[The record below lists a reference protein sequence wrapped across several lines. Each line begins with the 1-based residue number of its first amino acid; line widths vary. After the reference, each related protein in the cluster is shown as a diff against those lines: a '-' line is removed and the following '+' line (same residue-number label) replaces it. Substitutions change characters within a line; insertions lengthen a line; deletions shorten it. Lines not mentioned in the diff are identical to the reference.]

1 MEWITERLRARER
14 DCRRLNPIRQAW
26 CAQSGNN
33 NFVPFVITSTG
44 VMGESARWFMHLVL
58 ARAKACGRSFMPTG
72 QPNVAFSWNTLSA
85 TAYWSSRVSLEAL
98 LTSAHVVNEIIVRD
112 VAAAAECVGRR
123 PNPDPNATHREGL
136 PAGLRFSR
144 TRGGA

>member
-1 MEWITERLRARER
+1 
-14 DCRRLNPIRQAW
+14 
-26 CAQSGNN
+26 
-33 NFVPFVITSTG
+33 
-44 VMGESARWFMHLVL
+44 
-58 ARAKACGRSFMPTG
+58 MPTG
-72 QPNVAFSWNTLSA
+72 KPKVSFSWNTLSA

-98 LTSAHVVNEIIVRD
+98 FTSAHVINEIIVRD

-136 PAGLRFSR
+136 PAGLMTSR